1 MPLPNRKQT
10 TLAVDNYDKTV
21 ETGSENLFIK
31 KW

>member
-1 MPLPNRKQT
+1 MPLLNREQT
-10 TLAVDNYDKTV
+10 TLAVDNYDKTF